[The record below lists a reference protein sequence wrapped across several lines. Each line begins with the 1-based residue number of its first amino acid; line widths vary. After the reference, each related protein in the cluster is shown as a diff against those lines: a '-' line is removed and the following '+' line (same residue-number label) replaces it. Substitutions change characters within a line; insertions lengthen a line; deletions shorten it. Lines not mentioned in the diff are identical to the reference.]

1 MLFTNQFFAGQ
12 MESSIDNSFSVSNGV
27 KQGGVLSPVLLPLY
41 IDGLLKILGKKVGF
55 VIMWEIIYGWCIIC

>member
-41 IDGLLKILGKKVGF
+41 IDGLLKILEKR
-55 VIMWEIIYGWCIIC
+55 